1 MPRKKAEASAET
13 KLTEKIEKA
22 VGAAKADLEKAA
34 EAVEEAAPVKKARKK
49 ASKAVEKVADKAA
62 GLPEVKTFLQYAGK
76 SLDVAEIAEKCK
88 EDWKKNYGGRGK
100 RIRSISGYLKHED
113 EKAYYLVNG
122 SEDGSIDI

>member
-22 VGAAKADLEKAA
+22 AGAVKADLEKAA
-34 EAVEEAAPVKKARKK
+34 ETVEEAAPVKKARKK
-49 ASKAVEKVADKAA
+49 AAKAAEKIADKAA

-100 RIRSISGYLKHED
+100 RIRSISVYLKHED

-122 SEDGSIDI
+122 SEDGSIGI

>member
-1 MPRKKAEASAET
+1 MIATKFDGSKLAEAIEDK
-13 KLTEKIEKA
+13 KLPEIIKAARASIEAKNK
-22 VGAAKADLEKAA
+22 AAKAAEKI
-34 EAVEEAAPVKKARKK
+34 
-49 ASKAVEKVADKAA
+49 ADKAA

-100 RIRSISGYLKHED
+100 RIRSISVYLKHED

-122 SEDGSIDI
+122 SEDGSIGI

>member
-22 VGAAKADLEKAA
+22 AGAVKADLEKAA
-34 EAVEEAAPVKKARKK
+34 EAVEETAPVKKARKK

-100 RIRSISGYLKHED
+100 RIRSISVYLKHED